1 MINYT
6 NYNGF
11 NIIIIQNHEN
21 GDRIKTHK
29 KKRIDKKWEKK
40 YGYYKNLPL
49 EKLQVINLEN
59 IIYMSKNTYNQMRKC
74 YKGE

>member
-29 KKRIDKKWEKK
+29 KKELT
-40 YGYYKNLPL
+40 KNG
-49 EKLQVINLEN
+49 KRNTD
-59 IIYMSKNTYNQMRKC
+59 IIKIYH
-74 YKGE
+74 

>member
-40 YGYYKNLPL
+40 YGYYKN
-49 EKLQVINLEN
+49 
-59 IIYMSKNTYNQMRKC
+59 
-74 YKGE
+74 